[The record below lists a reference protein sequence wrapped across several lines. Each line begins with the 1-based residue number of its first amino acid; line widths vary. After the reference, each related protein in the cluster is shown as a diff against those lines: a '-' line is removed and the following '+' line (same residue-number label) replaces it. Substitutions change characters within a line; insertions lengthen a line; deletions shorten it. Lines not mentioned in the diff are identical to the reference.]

1 MIFFYT
7 CRFLFI
13 RSMWWI
19 PHADANLG
27 KPWWNSRVFP
37 MFFNDLG
44 LPRSNSFL
52 FPMAEIWWNPPCF
65 VVKTMVKTTIF
76 HHFSPLKSPRNL
88 QELRRLRQEVGDP
101 SRRSRGTNT
110 QKKRV
115 KNGWFQHVSTMVFHG
130 EMMVLTMVS
139 TRKWW
144 FHGDWQFNHEQH
156 AGFMGI
162 SWGKWSIWWS
172 WPWRKDGDITI
183 LAMQGWWL
191 VISWG
196 YKQRWYRGKLMEYL
210 TEYYQPYGV
219 FFIVVSWW
227 FHRES
232 TFFFMARYLG
242 FYGIYG
248 NFTNKVLDYHVD
260 TMVIMVVEI

>member
-1 MIFFYT
+1 MVPLWFSST
-7 CRFLFI
+7 
-13 RSMWWI
+13 
-19 PHADANLG
+19 HADFYSSGLCDESHMLMPTWVNHGDIAGFSNVFQWLG
-27 KPWWNSRVFP
+27 TSPNW
-37 MFFNDLG
+37 
-44 LPRSNSFL
+44 SNSFL
-52 FPMAEIWWNPPCF
+52 FPGEIWWNPHVSWWKPWLKPPF
-65 VVKTMVKTTIF
+65 FTTFHGEIPTKSAGAASAASGGGRSLETVSWHQHPKKTGEKW
-76 HHFSPLKSPRNL
+76 
-88 QELRRLRQEVGDP
+88 
-101 SRRSRGTNT
+101 
-110 QKKRV
+110 
-115 KNGWFQHVSTMVFHG
+115 WFQHVSTMVFHG
-130 EMMVLTMVS
+130 EMMVLTMVL

-144 FHGDWQFNHEQH
+144 FHGDWQFNHEQN

-196 YKQRWYRGKLMEYL
+196 FKQRWYRGKLMEYL

-232 TFFFMARYLG
+232 TH
-242 FYGIYG
+242 FYG
-248 NFTNKVLDYHVD
+248 
-260 TMVIMVVEI
+260 

>member
-1 MIFFYT
+1 MVPLWFSST
-7 CRFLFI
+7 
-13 RSMWWI
+13 
-19 PHADANLG
+19 HADFYSSGLCDESHMLMPTWVNHGEIPGFFQCFSMTWDFPKLIQLLPFSG
-27 KPWWNSRVFP
+27 WNMVKS
-37 MFFNDLG
+37 
-44 LPRSNSFL
+44 
-52 FPMAEIWWNPPCF
+52 PCF

-76 HHFSPLKSPRNL
+76 TTFHGVKSPRNL

-101 SRRSRGTNT
+101 SRRSRGTMWHP
-110 QKKRV
+110 KKTGEKWVGFR
-115 KNGWFQHVSTMVFHG
+115 KMGGFQHVSTMVFHG
-130 EMMVLTMVS
+130 EMMVLTMVL

-144 FHGDWQFNHEQH
+144 FHGDWQFNHEQN

-196 YKQRWYRGKLMEYL
+196 FKQRWYRGKLMEYL

-232 TFFFMARYLG
+232 TH
-242 FYGIYG
+242 FYG
-248 NFTNKVLDYHVD
+248 
-260 TMVIMVVEI
+260 

>member
-44 LPRSNSFL
+44 LPQIDPTPSF
-52 FPMAEIWWNPPCF
+52 FRVKYGEIPMFRGENHG
-65 VVKTMVKTTIF
+65 KNHHF
-76 HHFSPLKSPRNL
+76 HHFSWCEIPPTSA
-88 QELRRLRQEVGDP
+88 GAA
-101 SRRSRGTNT
+101 SAASGGGRSLETVSWH
-110 QKKRV
+110 QHPKKTGE
-115 KNGWFQHVSTMVFHG
+115 KWWFQHVSTMVFHG
-130 EMMVLTMVS
+130 EMMVLTMVL

-144 FHGDWQFNHEQH
+144 FHGDWQFNHEQN

-196 YKQRWYRGKLMEYL
+196 FKQRWYRGKLMEYL

-232 TFFFMARYLG
+232 TH
-242 FYGIYG
+242 FYG
-248 NFTNKVLDYHVD
+248 
-260 TMVIMVVEI
+260 